1 MWVKIRVL
9 GTFLDISG
17 DFKDMAIFFD
27 RVQLFKKIG
36 GANFFSNHLFSQ
48 SRFRLGTLFSKN
60 ARKAQDF

>member
-1 MWVKIRVL
+1 MA
-9 GTFLDISG
+9 TFFLDQDGAFSE
-17 DFKDMAIFFD
+17 DMAIFFD